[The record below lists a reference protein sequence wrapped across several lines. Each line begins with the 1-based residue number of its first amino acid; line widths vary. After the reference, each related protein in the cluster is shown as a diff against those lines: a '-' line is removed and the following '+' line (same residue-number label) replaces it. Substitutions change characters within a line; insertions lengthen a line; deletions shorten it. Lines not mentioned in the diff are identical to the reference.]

1 MAGGTVGATVGAV
14 DFRILG
20 PLEVWYEGR
29 PIPVPGAKQ
38 RELLALLLLDAG
50 HVVSSDRLME
60 ELWGS
65 SQPAAGA
72 TALRVRVSQLRKA
85 LRAGGDVV
93 VTRPPGYAL
102 LVARDGLD
110 LWRFERG
117 LDEGE
122 RSLATDPQ
130 RALDALSQALNEWR
144 GSPLVDVAY
153 APFAQAAVV
162 RLEELRASA
171 LELRIEAELALGH
184 HVRLI
189 AELQGLTSE
198 HPLRERLWAQLMTAL
213 YRDGRQA
220 DALAAYRTA
229 RARLV
234 EEIGIEPGPELRTLE
249 ARILAQDPD
258 LTHQREPTARP
269 ARAVLAVCTGTHAP
283 AVMAERLAA
292 DSMADAVAVALV
304 HTVEGLEAATARLRA
319 KSPSARVAAFT
330 TDDAAGDTV
339 RLAAEQD
346 AAILLLS
353 LADPAELDAQAVTV
367 LRAAPCDVALLAGE
381 EAPERGLVF
390 VPFAGH
396 SHDWAAAELG
406 AWLGGGAVTLV
417 GVRGR
422 DGAQRDASRLL
433 ASASLALQRG
443 VGIRADTRLTGEGA
457 GGVLEAA
464 TGAATLVVG
473 LSERWQSEGLG
484 QARTQL
490 VREARCPV
498 VFVRRG
504 VRPGGL
510 APPGAL
516 TRFTWSA
523 GP

>member
-1 MAGGTVGATVGAV
+1 M

-20 PLEVWYEGR
+20 PLEVSHDGR
-29 PIPVPGAKQ
+29 AVPVTGARQ

-60 ELWGS
+60 ELWGDN
-65 SQPAAGA
+65 QPAAGA

-85 LRAGGDVV
+85 LRAGGDVL

-102 LVARDGLD
+102 LVPRDGLD

-122 RSLATDPQ
+122 RALEADPP
-130 RALDALSQALNEWR
+130 RALDALAQALSEWR

-234 EEIGIEPGPELRTLE
+234 EEIGIEPGPELKSLE

-258 LTHQREPTARP
+258 LTRQREPTSRP
-269 ARAVLAVCTGTHAP
+269 ARAVLAVCTGTSAP
-283 AVMAERLAA
+283 AAMAERLAA
-292 DSMADAVAVALV
+292 DSSVDAVAVALV
-304 HTVEGLEAATARLRA
+304 RTAEGLDAATAQLRA
-319 KSPSARVAAFT
+319 TSPSARVAAFT
-330 TDDAAGDTV
+330 TDDAAADTV

-353 LADPAELDAQAVTV
+353 LANPAELDAQAARV
-367 LRAAPCDVALLAGE
+367 LRAAPCDVALLADDE
-381 EAPERGLVF
+381 SASHRGPVL

-422 DGAQRDASRLL
+422 DGAHRDASRLL

-443 VGIRADTRLTGEGA
+443 AGIRADTLLTGEGA
-457 GGVLEAA
+457 RGVLEAA
-464 TGAATLVVG
+464 TEAATLVVG

-484 QARTQL
+484 KARAQL
-490 VREARCPV
+490 VREAPCPV
-498 VFVRRG
+498 LLVRRG

-523 GP
+523 GA